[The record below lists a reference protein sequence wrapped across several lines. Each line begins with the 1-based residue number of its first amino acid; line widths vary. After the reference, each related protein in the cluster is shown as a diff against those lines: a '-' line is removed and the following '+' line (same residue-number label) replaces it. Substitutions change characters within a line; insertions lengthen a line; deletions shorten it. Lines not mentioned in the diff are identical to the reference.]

1 MKQKIKFLLIAIIV
15 TSYVAC
21 KSDSNCGNNSAD
33 FVRFSILTINEEG
46 EEVDSSSA
54 YNYFYSRQTVS
65 DSAFNLQNFAFLLSP
80 AHDTVKYIFEGI
92 NADSLV
98 DRKDSIIMAYRKIS
112 RVDSP
117 DCPVDFSYTDLE
129 VVYHSFD
136 SAVIVNRNLT
146 LQNNAPNI
154 KFYTSF

>member
-1 MKQKIKFLLIAIIV
+1 MKQKIKFLLIGIIIS
-15 TSYVAC
+15 SYWAC
-21 KSDSNCGNNSAD
+21 QSDSNCGDNSAD
-33 FVRFSILTINEEG
+33 FVRFSIVTINEEG
-46 EEVDSSSA
+46 VEVDSSSA

-80 AHDTVKYIFEGI
+80 AHDRLEYIFEGI
-92 NADSLV
+92 NADSII
-98 DRKDSIIMAYRKIS
+98 DRKDTIEVAYRKIS

-117 DCPVDFSYTDLE
+117 DCPVDFSFTDLE
-129 VVYHSFD
+129 VVYQTFD

-154 KFYTSF
+154 KFYISF